1 MTVDTHSFGPL
12 GVKTSARGKVRLSGP
27 VGPVGLAPALSS
39 DRRNISAMIRATG
52 SGEARCGVDE
62 RIMGD
67 V

>member
-1 MTVDTHSFGPL
+1 MGE
-12 GVKTSARGKVRLSGP
+12 VRP
-27 VGPVGLAPALSS
+27 YIAWALSS

-62 RIMGD
+62 RIMED

>member
-1 MTVDTHSFGPL
+1 MTLYGGAKDEVP
-12 GVKTSARGKVRLSGP
+12 
-27 VGPVGLAPALSS
+27 SS

-52 SGEARCGVDE
+52 SGEAKCGVDE

>member
-1 MTVDTHSFGPL
+1 MRL
-12 GVKTSARGKVRLSGP
+12 GGHLKTG
-27 VGPVGLAPALSS
+27 ALSS

-52 SGEARCGVDE
+52 SGEAKCGVDE

>member
-1 MTVDTHSFGPL
+1 MAGFQVSTYGRAIST
-12 GVKTSARGKVRLSGP
+12 
-27 VGPVGLAPALSS
+27 

-62 RIMGD
+62 RIMEG

>member
-1 MTVDTHSFGPL
+1 MVGFAPSTYDR
-12 GVKTSARGKVRLSGP
+12 ALSG
-27 VGPVGLAPALSS
+27 

-52 SGEARCGVDE
+52 SGEAKCGVDE